1 MSSSTYPTSVAVN
14 VAKFNKVN
22 DLAGLVNGAACGIL
36 QLEGLNGF
44 LYYAVSYTLVNTL
57 FVIISCQGTPKRFFQ
72 GFSVFANGFIGNI
85 AGFIMMWCLTGA
97 LVKA

>member
-1 MSSSTYPTSVAVN
+1 MSVTVYPANVAVN

-22 DLAGLVNGAACGIL
+22 DLSGLINGAACGIL
-36 QLEGLNGF
+36 QLEGIAGF
-44 LYYAVSYTLVNTL
+44 LYYAVSYLVVNLL
-57 FVIISCQGTPKRFFQ
+57 FVIICCQGTPTKFFQ
-72 GFSVFANGFIGNI
+72 GYLVFINGFVGNI